1 MRSSQYQG
9 SLTATLG
16 IKVFISRAQPANPHA
31 YQNSL
36 TPEES
41 GSARSDIRGP
51 SARTSNW
58 ILFVRFVAFVILFRL
73 RSLPLHPIAL
83 GS

>member
-1 MRSSQYQG
+1 MTRARTGITKRTEDTKSTKADVAYAFVSYQG

-16 IKVFISRAQPANPHA
+16 IRDFISRVQPANPRA

-41 GSARSDIRGP
+41 GSARPDIRGP
-51 SARTSNW
+51 SARTSN
-58 ILFVRFVAFVILFRL
+58 
-73 RSLPLHPIAL
+73 
-83 GS
+83 